1 MNVRQISV
9 FLENRAGRLA
19 SILQCVTEARC
30 NLRAMSL
37 SDTSDFGIVRLL
49 VDDVDRCTETLRS
62 RGHTYSVTEMV
73 AIEMDDRPGGLNKVL
88 DAITAADLNVEY
100 MYAFAT
106 RTPGKAVVIF
116 RFEDNAVAI
125 PALATAGYP
134 NLTEE
139 QIRAL

>member
-19 SILQCVTEARC
+19 SILQCVTEAQC

-49 VDDVDRCTETLRS
+49 VDDVDRCTATLRD

-125 PALATAGYP
+125 PALAAAGYSA
-134 NLTEE
+134 LTES
-139 QIRAL
+139 QLRAL

>member
-19 SILQCVTEARC
+19 SILQCVTEAQC

-116 RFEDNAVAI
+116 RFEDNTVAI
-125 PALATAGYP
+125 PALASAGFSA
-134 NLTEE
+134 LSEE
-139 QIRAL
+139 QLRAL

>member
-19 SILQCVTEARC
+19 SILQCVTEAQC

-49 VDDVDRCTETLRS
+49 VDDVDRCTATLRD
-62 RGHTYSVTEMV
+62 RGHTFNVTEMV
-73 AIEMDDRPGGLNKVL
+73 ALEMPDRPGGLNQIL
-88 DAITAADLNVEY
+88 DAITAAGLNVEY

-125 PALATAGYP
+125 PALAAAGYP
-134 NLTEE
+134 ALTEE
-139 QIRAL
+139 QVRAL

>member
-9 FLENRAGRLA
+9 FLENRTGRLA
-19 SILQCVTEARC
+19 SILQCVTEAQC

-49 VDDVDRCTETLRS
+49 VDDVDRCTTTLRD

-73 AIEMDDRPGGLNKVL
+73 AIEMDDRPGGLNQIL
-88 DAITAADLNVEY
+88 DAITAAGLNVEY

-116 RFEDNAVAI
+116 RFEDNTVAI

-134 NLTEE
+134 ALTES
-139 QIRAL
+139 QLRAL